1 MPAMTV
7 SVFPSEAR
15 YLSVIGNIRP
25 EAGGQTRLTLLRH
38 RLFLQHTDIDLP
50 LVTYNPV
57 PSYDAV
63 RTTLLGDGRLLPE
76 SRLLNLHEELRV
88 IDTGVGTGRLPRVG
102 DSSVDDVADG
112 YAWRRRWYA
121 GDIEVAWDYLRPDG
135 SRYARTAPDDPIGLT
150 YLIDRDENVVHRWD
164 GLGGLWRWW
173 TEQLAG
179 DAQRVFLLSDSRFV
193 AQELCQ
199 LDERFLVMHQMHNP
213 HLSTGSRG
221 GRGGSRSWHSGVS
234 ATYRPSMDSINRYGG
249 LMSLTD
255 RQREDVARRYGRT
268 TNLYVVPN
276 PVETPA
282 VPVPAPQRVTGRIV
296 MTARLEQ
303 QKRLD
308 RALSAFAL
316 VQTQVPDAT
325 LEIYG
330 DGPQLKELKALAAD
344 LEVAEA
350 VTFHGFDP
358 AARDAWWTADLG
370 WLTSD
375 FEGYPLSTL
384 EGMARG
390 CPVVAVDVK
399 YGPREQVDETNGV
412 LVPAGDIE
420 AIAAETVALLHDR
433 DRLER
438 LRDGARTT
446 ALAHGHDRFLGDWAN
461 AVADAADRADRRVLI
476 GDVRVEGVHVRGS
489 VVTLD
494 GTVQLDASHAP
505 RPGDEPTIRW
515 QAWSP
520 DRDELIDLPLEVSA
534 DGDDLYS
541 VKGSVDLTSVLPGAK
556 QPRVRLAVTWENSAH
571 HVRIADLDLS
581 PGWRRLVRRVV
592 NMS

>member
-1 MPAMTV
+1 MPAMTA
-7 SVFPSEAR
+7 SVFPPDAR

-25 EAGGQTRLTLLRH
+25 EAGGQTRLALLRH
-38 RLFLQHTDIDLP
+38 RLFLQHSDVDLP
-50 LVTYNPV
+50 LVTFNPV
-57 PSYDAV
+57 PTYDAV
-63 RTTLLGDGRLLPE
+63 RAELLADGRLLPQ
-76 SRLLNLHEELRV
+76 SRLLNLHEELRT
-88 IDTGVGTGRLPRVG
+88 IDTGVGAGRLPRVG
-102 DSSVDDVADG
+102 ESSVDDVDDG
-112 YAWRRRWYA
+112 YAWRRRWLT

-150 YLIDRDENVVHRWD
+150 YLIDRDENVVRRWD

-213 HLSTGSRG
+213 HLAPGE
-221 GRGGSRSWHSGVS
+221 RSWHSAVS
-234 ATYRPSMDSINRYGG
+234 ATYRPSMDSIGEYGG

-276 PVETPA
+276 PVETP
-282 VPVPAPQRVTGRIV
+282 PAPQPSPVRVTGRIV

-316 VQTQVPDAT
+316 VLTQVPGAT

-330 DGPQLKELKALAAD
+330 DGPQLAELKALAAD
-344 LEVAEA
+344 LDVAAA

-412 LVPAGDIE
+412 LVPAGDVE
-420 AIAAETVALLHDR
+420 SIAAETVALLRDR
-433 DRLER
+433 ERLER
-438 LRDGARTT
+438 LREGARTT
-446 ALAHGHDRFLGDWAN
+446 ALAHGHDRFLGDWAR
-461 AVADAADRADRRVLI
+461 AVADAAERADRRVRI
-476 GDVRVEGVHVRGS
+476 GDVRVEGVHVRGR

-505 RPGDEPTIRW
+505 RPGDEPTLRW

-520 DRDELIDLPLEVSA
+520 DRDELVDLPLEVSA
-534 DGDDLYS
+534 DTEGLYR
-541 VKGSVDLTSVLPGAK
+541 VKGSVDLGTVLPEAK
-556 QPRVRLAVTWENSAH
+556 QPRVRLEVAWENSAH
-571 HVRIADLDLS
+571 HVRIADLDLA
-581 PGWRRLVRRVV
+581 PGWRRLVRRLAD
-592 NMS
+592 MS